1 MVARTCS
8 LGWALA
14 APEQGVRPVVVA
26 VQRSPLPVKWAQ
38 VVPIVVPMVVPMVV
52 QALPWQALG
61 LLVEQQWLVEGPL
74 GQMRQRWQVWRL
86 HQAWAL
92 VPLHR

>member
-1 MVARTCS
+1 MARTCS

-14 APEQGVRPVVVA
+14 APQQGVQPVVVA
-26 VQRSPLPVKWAQ
+26 VQRLPLPVKWGQ
-38 VVPIVVPMVVPMVV
+38 VVPMVV

-61 LLVEQQWLVEGPL
+61 LLVAQQWLVEGPL
-74 GQMRQRWQVWRL
+74 GPMRQRWQVWLL

>member
-1 MVARTCS
+1 MARTCS

-14 APEQGVRPVVVA
+14 APQQGVRPVVVA

-38 VVPIVVPMVVPMVV
+38 VVPMVVRMVV
-52 QALPWQALG
+52 QGLPWQALG
-61 LLVEQQWLVEGPL
+61 LLVAQQWLVEGPM

>member
-1 MVARTCS
+1 M
-8 LGWALA
+8 
-14 APEQGVRPVVVA
+14 VVA
-26 VQRSPLPVKWAQ
+26 VQRLPLPVKWGQ
-38 VVPIVVPMVVPMVV
+38 VVPMVV

-61 LLVEQQWLVEGPL
+61 LLVAQQWLVEGPL
-74 GQMRQRWQVWRL
+74 GPLGPLGQRWQVWRL

>member
-1 MVARTCS
+1 MAAVARTCS

-14 APEQGVRPVVVA
+14 APQQGVQPVVVA
-26 VQRSPLPVKWAQ
+26 VQRLPLPVKWAQ
-38 VVPIVVPMVVPMVV
+38 VVRMVL
-52 QALPWQALG
+52 QALPWQAQG
-61 LLVEQQWLVEGPL
+61 LLVAQQWLVEGPL
-74 GQMRQRWQVWRL
+74 GPLGPMRQRWQVWRL

>member
-1 MVARTCS
+1 MARTCS

-14 APEQGVRPVVVA
+14 APQQGVRPVVVA

-38 VVPIVVPMVVPMVV
+38 VVPMVVPMVV

-61 LLVEQQWLVEGPL
+61 LLVAQQWQVEGPQ
-74 GQMRQRWQVWRL
+74 GQMRQRWEERG
-86 HQAWAL
+86 WAGRS
-92 VPLHR
+92 P

>member
-1 MVARTCS
+1 MARTCS

-14 APEQGVRPVVVA
+14 APQQGVQPVVVA
-26 VQRSPLPVKWAQ
+26 VQRLPLPVKWAQ
-38 VVPIVVPMVVPMVV
+38 VVRMVL
-52 QALPWQALG
+52 QALPWQAQG
-61 LLVEQQWLVEGPL
+61 LLVAQQWLVEGPL
-74 GQMRQRWQVWRL
+74 GPLGQRWQVWRL